1 MAATKR
7 SKDQAL
13 RDRYVVA
20 ELYLKGRNLRQIT
33 DELNERSDVEYQL
46 SMSSIARDLNLVRDH
61 WLTSMVRDFDQ
72 AKAVELAKLDNL
84 EREAW
89 FAWEWSKTERKTR
102 TIKATGPRH
111 GLQNVEKT
119 EKTEESIGDPRYM
132 QVILQCIE
140 KRIKILGLE
149 VGGSLVQRGAHAS
162 SDVEDDTQIPAMVQI
177 PASTS
182 AGGTRPGY
190 DFSNLSLEERRRLN
204 ELLDKSEAAQ
214 YEVVEDE

>member
-7 SKDQAL
+7 TKDQAL
-13 RDRYVVA
+13 RDRYVVS

-33 DELNERSDVEYQL
+33 DELNERPDVEYQL

-61 WLTSMVRDFDQ
+61 WLSSMVRDFDQ

-89 FAWEWSKTERKTR
+89 FAWEWSKTEKKTR

-140 KRIKILGLE
+140 KRVKILGLE
-149 VGGSLVQRGAHAS
+149 VGGTLVQRGPQ
-162 SDVEDDTQIPAMVQI
+162 SDPDEYDQVPVMAQL
-177 PASTS
+177 PASTT
-182 AGGTRPGY
+182 AGGMRPGY

-204 ELLDKSEAAQ
+204 ELLDKSEAAL

>member
-7 SKDQAL
+7 TKDQAL
-13 RDRYVVA
+13 RDRFVVA
-20 ELYLKGRNLRQIT
+20 DLYLKGRNLRQIT
-33 DELNERSDVEYQL
+33 EELNERSDVDYVL

-61 WLTSMVRDFDQ
+61 WLASMVRDFDQ
-72 AKAVELAKLDNL
+72 AKAIELAKLDNL

-89 FAWEWSKTERKTR
+89 YAWEWSKTEKKTK

-119 EKTEESIGDPRYM
+119 EKTEESVGDPRYM

-140 KRIKILGLE
+140 KRVKILGLE
-149 VGGSLVQRGAHAS
+149 IGGTLVQKGS
-162 SDVEDDTQIPAMVQI
+162 PDLDGEDDQAPAMLQIP
-177 PASTS
+177 SGTS
-182 AGGTRPGY
+182 PGGTRPGY

-214 YEVVEDE
+214 YEVVEDG